1 EEGPGHVPWS
11 PRHGRHGLLVASSS
25 VSVHRAAPS
34 GAALCFGHACPCER
48 RGGTLKTLHR
58 SKEVPMATYIVLGQ
72 FTDQGIRNVADTSK
86 RADAVFW
93 TIGRYDVALILEAPD
108 DETMTVFGLSAG
120 KLGNVRTET
129 LRAFSQAEIGQILKR
144 VV

>member
-1 EEGPGHVPWS
+1 
-11 PRHGRHGLLVASSS
+11 
-25 VSVHRAAPS
+25 
-34 GAALCFGHACPCER
+34 
-48 RGGTLKTLHR
+48 
-58 SKEVPMATYIVLGQ
+58 MATYIVLGQ

-93 TIGRYDVALILEAPD
+93 TIGRYDEAPD

>member
-1 EEGPGHVPWS
+1 VPT
-11 PRHGRHGLLVASSS
+11 PPKRVKK
-25 VSVHRAAPS
+25 V
-34 GAALCFGHACPCER
+34 GAKVRDL
-48 RGGTLKTLHR
+48 
-58 SKEVPMATYIVLGQ
+58 
-72 FTDQGIRNVADTSK
+72 
-86 RADAVFW
+86 FW

-108 DETMTVFGLSAG
+108 DETMMVFGLSAG

>member
-1 EEGPGHVPWS
+1 MPTP
-11 PRHGRHGLLVASSS
+11 PTLVKK
-25 VSVHRAAPS
+25 V
-34 GAALCFGHACPCER
+34 GAKVRDL
-48 RGGTLKTLHR
+48 
-58 SKEVPMATYIVLGQ
+58 
-72 FTDQGIRNVADTSK
+72 
-86 RADAVFW
+86 FW

>member
-1 EEGPGHVPWS
+1 LAQKV
-11 PRHGRHGLLVASSS
+11 RDL
-25 VSVHRAAPS
+25 
-34 GAALCFGHACPCER
+34 
-48 RGGTLKTLHR
+48 
-58 SKEVPMATYIVLGQ
+58 
-72 FTDQGIRNVADTSK
+72 
-86 RADAVFW
+86 FW

-108 DETMTVFGLSAG
+108 DETMMVFGLSAG